1 MVFTRDNEQSAKVSP
16 LDKLIQRLPPTFVIW
31 AIVIVLALTW
41 GSSFLLLKY
50 SLEVLEPAQV
60 FAGRMFFAA
69 IVLIPFVFR
78 YLRKVTIKQW
88 GLLFLFSFFTNFC
101 TTYLN
106 ALAQS
111 GITSSLNGVLSS
123 LTPLMTLIVGFL
135 LYKASLKRSQLL
147 ALLLGLLG
155 VIALIL
161 FERGTDVGRFN
172 MYAFYAVVAAL
183 CVGISTNMIRYH
195 FSDFT
200 SLQLASLSFFIIFP
214 FATAYAIS
222 SNFFEIAFA
231 NQVGMVAL
239 EEIIFLGVISN
250 AAAILLSAKLVEI
263 SSPIFASMVTYL
275 MPIVAVGWGIWDGEV
290 VSIKEIAAMAIIIVS
305 IWLVNRFSK
314 S

>member
-1 MVFTRDNEQSAKVSP
+1 M
-16 LDKLIQRLPPTFVIW
+16 DKLIQRLPPTFVIW

-50 SLEVLEPAQV
+50 SLEVFEPAQV

-111 GITSSLNGVLSS
+111 GITSS

-250 AAAILLSAKLVEI
+250 ATAILLFAKLVEI

>member
-50 SLEVLEPAQV
+50 SLEVFEPAQV

-111 GITSSLNGVLSS
+111 GITSS

-250 AAAILLSAKLVEI
+250 ATAILLFAKLVEI